1 MSHRKTSMVILS
13 SVIVLIILML
23 LFGAHRGTAVM
34 AAGSASSPVL
44 SPGSQIIPTS
54 TPQIVDAGEVLMTN
68 PVLLQVMIL
77 LSFLTLVVIF
87 WGVWINR
94 HSVDGG

>member
-1 MSHRKTSMVILS
+1 MSRRKTSIVFLS
-13 SVIVLIILML
+13 SSIILIIQML
-23 LFGAHRGTAVM
+23 IYGAGRGTAAMV
-34 AAGSASSPVL
+34 AGSTASPVL

-54 TPQIVDAGEVLMTN
+54 TPQIGGGGEVLMTN

-94 HSVDGG
+94 HSVDRR